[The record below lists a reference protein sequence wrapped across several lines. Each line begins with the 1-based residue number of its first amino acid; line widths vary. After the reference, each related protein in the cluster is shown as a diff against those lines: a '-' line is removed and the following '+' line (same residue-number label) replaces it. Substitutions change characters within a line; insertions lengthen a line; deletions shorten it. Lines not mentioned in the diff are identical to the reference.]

1 MRISDWS
8 SDVCSSDLL
17 GCAED
22 RRREEPGRG
31 HGRERA
37 EGRGLVASGQ
47 AGQRDQGK
55 GGAGGAGGAEVRDRR
70 GAAGGAVSRVGGR
83 ADGAHLC
90 RLSGGG
96 QPRPSDAMVWVM
108 SELFEKARAEP
119 RVRVL

>member
-90 RLSGGG
+90 RRDRKGVVWGKSGEVRVDLGGG
-96 QPRPSDAMVWVM
+96 GS
-108 SELFEKARAEP
+108 K
-119 RVRVL
+119 